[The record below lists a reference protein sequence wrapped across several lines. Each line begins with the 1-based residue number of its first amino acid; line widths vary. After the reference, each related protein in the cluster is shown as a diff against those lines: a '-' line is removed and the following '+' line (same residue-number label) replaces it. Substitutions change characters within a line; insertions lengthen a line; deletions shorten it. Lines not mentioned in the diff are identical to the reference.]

1 MANKVAIVTDSLACL
16 TRELVEEY
24 EIGVVPLNVHF
35 EGKVYKDWVDIT
47 PSQSYELFLKNP
59 DSWGSSA
66 PSPADFL
73 KVYREASQQTR
84 DVLCVTISAKLSAT
98 YDIAQV
104 AKERAGAE
112 LPGIAIEVLDSQTT
126 TAAEGFVA
134 LAAARAA
141 TEGKNLAEVA
151 KAAEEM
157 RDKVRFFA
165 FLDTVRHVYRSG
177 RIPKIASQAGSILHI
192 KPILTSSSGLVHF
205 AGVARNKKS
214 GVERLLKI
222 MRNKV
227 GLRPVHVAVMHAYA
241 LDEGE
246 RLKERISSEF
256 HCAELWLTEF
266 SPVMGYAC
274 GTGTLGIA
282 FYPED

>member
-1 MANKVAIVTDSLACL
+1 M
-16 TRELVEEY
+16 
-24 EIGVVPLNVHF
+24 
-35 EGKVYKDWVDIT
+35 
-47 PSQSYELFLKNP
+47 
-59 DSWGSSA
+59 
-66 PSPADFL
+66 
-73 KVYREASQQTR
+73 
-84 DVLCVTISAKLSAT
+84 
-98 YDIAQV
+98 
-104 AKERAGAE
+104 
-112 LPGIAIEVLDSQTT
+112 LDSQTT

-141 TEGKNLAEVA
+141 AEGQNLAEVI
-151 KAAEEM
+151 KAAKEM

-165 FLDTVRHVYRSG
+165 FLDTVRYVYRSG

-192 KPILTSSSGLVHF
+192 KPILTTSSGLVHF

-241 LDEGE
+241 PDEGE

-256 HCAELWLTEF
+256 NCAELWLTEF

-282 FYPED
+282 FYSGD